1 MEESDINVLNRNCG
15 ARQVLALIADQ
26 WTALVIH
33 VLGPEVR
40 RYSDI
45 QRLIPDISP
54 KMLTQTL
61 RKLERDGLVERTV
74 YPVVPP
80 KTEYCLT
87 PLGQSLLNPLRVLCR
102 WAEDHLDDVE
112 HARAHF
118 ERRKTQDRASVD

>member
-1 MEESDINVLNRNCG
+1 MREPDINVLNRNCG

-40 RYSDI
+40 RYSEL

-61 RKLERDGLVERTV
+61 RKLERDGIIQRTV

-80 KTEYCLT
+80 KTEYRLT
-87 PLGQSLLNPLRVLCR
+87 ALGQSLLEPLRVLCR
-102 WAEDHLDDVE
+102 WAEEHLADVE
-112 HARAHF
+112 GARARF
-118 ERRKTQDRASVD
+118 EHGQAQSRD